1 MEIRP
6 ITDLRNNFADISRL
20 VKEKDEPVFLTKN
33 GHGDMVVMSI
43 ETYSKQQANQE
54 LKAKILESEAQYQ
67 KDKKLYSSD
76 EVFDMMMKT
85 IEEKFNVQS
94 NLQLKG

>member
-1 MEIRP
+1 MVIKMDIRP
-6 ITDLRNNFADISRL
+6 II
-20 VKEKDEPVFLTKN
+20 
-33 GHGDMVVMSI
+33 
-43 ETYSKQQANQE
+43 
-54 LKAKILESEAQYQ
+54 ESEAQYQ

-94 NLQLKG
+94 NLQRWWS

>member
-6 ITDLRNNFADISRL
+6 ITDLRNNFADISKF

-43 ETYSKQQANQE
+43 ETYKKQRVNQE
-54 LKAKILESEAQYQ
+54 LEAKILESETQYQ

-94 NLQLKG
+94 NL